1 VLGLRDED
9 RLLRDQRRGWRAQP
23 HLGLP
28 PAHQILFV
36 GGLLARQLAPQNFRN
51 VLLQSREIKLSR
63 NVMKPTNTY
72 ERELV
77 CLGDML
83 RQET

>member
-1 VLGLRDED
+1 
-9 RLLRDQRRGWRAQP
+9 
-23 HLGLP
+23 
-28 PAHQILFV
+28 
-36 GGLLARQLAPQNFRN
+36 
-51 VLLQSREIKLSR
+51 LSR